1 MKTILIL
8 RHAKSSWKHSEL
20 SDHDRPLNKRGKRE
34 APRVGQ
40 LLRDE
45 GLLPE
50 VILSSTARR
59 ARDTAQIAAEKCGYE
74 REIRFIP
81 DLYMGDV
88 EDILGFLQNLEDSCS
103 TALLVGHNPDLEM
116 LLNLLT
122 DEDETLPTAAL
133 AQVELPIQSWK
144 ELDPERRGKL
154 VNLWKPRETD

>member
-20 SDHDRPLNKRGKRE
+20 SDHDRPLNKRGERE

-74 REIRFIP
+74 SEIRFIP
-81 DLYMGDV
+81 DLYMGGIATSKRGH
-88 EDILGFLQNLEDSCS
+88 EHHFS
-103 TALLVGHNPDLEM
+103 T
-116 LLNLLT
+116 
-122 DEDETLPTAAL
+122 
-133 AQVELPIQSWK
+133 SF
-144 ELDPERRGKL
+144 
-154 VNLWKPRETD
+154 